1 MIFNKA
7 YNLENRRDFLNY
19 LRVRLFGDNFDED
32 IKLIQIDRKTVFFEK
47 DSCFELWKIILDKEV
62 SIFEIK
68 QRSKNDPRITLTRDA
83 FKIMESKWVEN
94 ALIVFYSDH
103 SPSWRL
109 SLLTLKKSWWETQT
123 SNPKRY
129 SFLLWEWE
137 KTKTPEKY
145 LDKTVSDF
153 EDLVSRFDVEV
164 VRKEFFNDYLT
175 LYIRLYKAITDDSD
189 FIKLLNSQKIEIV
202 SFTKNL
208 LWKIVFLYFI
218 QKKWWLWVDRDWK
231 YWEDWDKN
239 FMRNMWNDF
248 TSWEKTILEK
258 HGYFYNDYLE
268 WLFFAW
274 LNKDNTDNDD
284 FNEYFN
290 QKVPFLNGWL
300 FKEDYKWWRDNV
312 SKISNDIFSN
322 KNKDGI
328 LDTFD
333 LYNFTIDED
342 DLYDS
347 DIAVDPEMLG
357 RIFEKMISIS
367 PENIDEIVNI
377 YESKKKIEIDKELNK
392 KFGAFYTPREIVH
405 YMTKESIIS
414 YLLNN
419 LKGKKEENERK
430 IRFLFDLKEKF
441 LVTKEDI
448 TEEVFETLANI
459 IEEVDEKL
467 QKVKILD
474 PAIWS
479 GAFPMGILHEIST
492 IRYYIYETFGMNSA
506 EFKNDQGKISMYKI
520 KRDIIGNN
528 IYWVDISA
536 GAIDIARLRFWLSLV
551 VDEETPEPLPNFE
564 FKFVCANTLI
574 PLAWEKQQA
583 SLNFEWIKELNV
595 ETLRKYMNSYYNA
608 NWIKDKEDSK
618 IRIEKFLWIWKNLVL
633 DMYNTKSERTKQ
645 LETYEPFNS
654 NHSAEFF
661 DPSLMMWNSKFDIVI
676 WNPPYIWEKWN
687 EKIFQ
692 DIFKTN
698 FWKRFYTRWMDIFY
712 FFFHIWLDLLKEEGI
727 LSFITT
733 NYYIT
738 ADGWINLRKDL
749 NERSSIVKL
758 INFNELNIFENAK
771 WQHNIISFIEKW
783 YKPFKKSLN
792 ISTQEKWS
800 FWSNLWVLLSEIFD
814 WKNNNT
820 KYTAITQKDL
830 YDGNSLYIRLDWNDN
845 WDINNLILN
854 KIIKWSKLIKEICDV
869 SMWIV
874 SLSDKISDAHIK
886 KFKLEGVKKWD
897 WVYVINNTE
906 LESLQL
912 SESTKNEYIKPFY
925 KNSDISRYYVPNNNS
940 LFLIYIKDNWK
951 PIILPEDLNKHF
963 EKHKFLIT
971 KLKENFLKNEIA
983 KSIVEKWFKNWNY
996 FVLFTPKKEEYFNW
1010 EKIVFPY
1017 RNKKNIFSY
1026 SNERFYWSKDLWYI
1040 LQKDDTYDLYYILS
1054 LLNSKLYYFWLYNR
1068 WKRKWDMLEMYAT
1081 PISNVPIK
1089 EISEEKQKPFIEKAD
1104 QILEITKQSFYDSKN
1119 PPARQ
1124 LELEKEIDEMVYE
1137 LYGLSE
1143 EEIKI
1148 VEESLR

>member
-19 LRVRLFGDNFDED
+19 LRVKLFGDNLIEN
-32 IKLIQIDRKTVFFEK
+32 IKPIQIDRKTIFFEES
-47 DSCFELWKIILDKEV
+47 SCFELGEITLDKKV

-68 QRSKNDPRITLTRDA
+68 QKSKNDPRITLTRDA
-83 FKIMESKWVEN
+83 FKIMESKWVQN
-94 ALIVFYSDH
+94 ALIVFYSHD
-103 SPSWRL
+103 SSSWRL

-145 LDKTVSDF
+145 LNKTVSNF

-218 QKKWWLWVDRDWK
+218 QKKWWLWVDRDGK
-231 YWEDWDKN
+231 YWEDGDKN

-290 QKVPFLNGWL
+290 QKVPYLNGWL
-300 FKEDYKWWRDNV
+300 FKEDYKWWRDNI
-312 SKISNDIFSN
+312 SQISNDIFSN
-322 KNKDGI
+322 ENKDGI

-347 DIAVDPEMLG
+347 DIAIDPEMLG

-367 PENIDEIVNI
+367 PENIDEIVKI

-419 LKGKKEENERK
+419 LKGKKEENEEK
-430 IRFLFDLKEKF
+430 IRILFDLKEKF
-441 LVTKEDI
+441 LVTKADI

-492 IRYYIYETFGMNSA
+492 IRYYIYWTFYKVFGMNSA

-520 KRDIIGNN
+520 KRDIIQNN

-574 PLAWEKQQA
+574 PLA
-583 SLNFEWIKELNV
+583 KEQEQSNLELGWVKEINV
-595 ETLRKYMNSYYNA
+595 ETLRKYMMTYYNA
-608 NWIKDKEDSK
+608 QGNKDKEDAK
-618 IRIEKFLWIWKNLVL
+618 ARIEKFLWIWKNLVM

-661 DPSLMMWNSKFDIVI
+661 DPSLMMGNGKFDIVI
-676 WNPPYIWEKWN
+676 GNPPYWLLFEWELKEKIKILFPEIEFKIDIYNAFLLITKQILKNNWICFYIIPN
-687 EKIFQ
+687 TLLDNFYSKNIRSFLLKDNSIKEIRDLNDKIFQ
-692 DIFKTN
+692 NAVVHSMILWFTKDRKENYLIKIWNSKQINWESFNIPSSYFCEQENYN
-698 FWKRFYTRWMDIFY
+698 FLVNAYK
-712 FFFHIWLDLLKEEGI
+712 H
-727 LSFITT
+727 
-733 NYYIT
+733 
-738 ADGWINLRKDL
+738 RK
-749 NERSSIVKL
+749 
-758 INFNELNIFENAK
+758 
-771 WQHNIISFIEKW
+771 FIEK
-783 YKPFKKSLN
+783 FKDKS
-792 ISTQEKWS
+792 IS
-800 FWSNLWVLLSEIFD
+800 LWDVLD
-814 WKNNNT
+814 
-820 KYTAITQKDL
+820 
-830 YDGNSLYIRLDWNDN
+830 IRQTIKTWND
-845 WDINNLILN
+845 
-854 KIIKWSKLIKEICDV
+854 KIYIKEI
-869 SMWIV
+869 
-874 SLSDKISDAHIK
+874 K
-886 KFKLEGVKKWD
+886 E
-897 WVYVINNTE
+897 
-906 LESLQL
+906 
-912 SESTKNEYIKPFY
+912 
-925 KNSDISRYYVPNNNS
+925 
-940 LFLIYIKDNWK
+940 KDNFQPILRWK
-951 PIILPEDLNKHF
+951 DIWKYFYSSPDLYVDYWKHLANPINWIIFEQPKILIREAGNSIIATYDDKNFYIMSSLYNWIPKDTNFDLK
-963 EKHKFLIT
+963 
-971 KLKENFLKNEIA
+971 
-983 KSIVEKWFKNWNY
+983 
-996 FVLFTPKKEEYFNW
+996 
-1010 EKIVFPY
+1010 
-1017 RNKKNIFSY
+1017 
-1026 SNERFYWSKDLWYI
+1026 YI
-1040 LQKDDTYDLYYILS
+1040 LW
-1054 LLNSKLYYFWLYNR
+1054 LLNSKLLLFFMKVLVYNKVEWAFTKAR
-1068 WKRKWDMLEMYAT
+1068 IFHYDLLF
-1081 PISNVPIK
+1081 IK
-1089 EISEEKQKPFIEKAD
+1089 NISEEKQKPFIEKVD
-1104 QILEITKQSFYDSKN
+1104 KILEITKESFYDPKN
-1119 PPARQ
+1119 PPKEQ
-1124 LELEKEIDEMVYE
+1124 LELERELDEMVYE

-1143 EEIKI
+1143 EEIKV
-1148 VEESLR
+1148 VEDSLK

>member
-1 MIFNKA
+1 MIFDKA

-19 LRVRLFGDNFDED
+19 LRVKLFQDNLKESIKPIKIDKKTIFFDES
-32 IKLIQIDRKTVFFEK
+32 
-47 DSCFELWKIILDKEV
+47 SCFELGKITLDKEI

-68 QRSKNDPRITLTRDA
+68 QKSKNDPRITLTRDA
-83 FKIMESKWVEN
+83 FKIMESKWVQN
-94 ALIVFYSDH
+94 ALFVFYSHD
-103 SPSWRL
+103 SSSWRL
-109 SLLTLKKSWWETQT
+109 SLLTLKKSWWETET

-129 SFLLWEWE
+129 SFLLWVWE
-137 KTKTPEKY
+137 KTRTPEKY
-145 LDKTVSDF
+145 LNKSITDF
-153 EDLVSRFDVEV
+153 KDLVSRFDVEV

-175 LYIRLYKAITDDSD
+175 LYIRLYKAITDDSA
-189 FIKLLNSQKIEIV
+189 FTKLLTSQKVEIV

-218 QKKWWLWVDRDWK
+218 QKKGWLWIERDGK
-231 YWEDWDKN
+231 YWEDGDKN

-274 LNKDNTDNDD
+274 LNKDNSDNDD

-290 QKVPFLNGWL
+290 QKVPYLNGWL

-322 KNKDGI
+322 ENKDGI

-347 DIAVDPEMLG
+347 DIAIDPEMLG

-367 PENIDEIVNI
+367 PENIDEIVKI

-419 LKGKKEENERK
+419 LKGKKEENENK
-430 IRFLFDLKEKF
+430 IRILFDLKEKF
-441 LVTKEDI
+441 LVHKEDI

-459 IEEVDEKL
+459 IEEVDLLL

-492 IRYYIYETFGMNSA
+492 IRYYIYGTFYKVFGMNSA

-520 KRDIIGNN
+520 KRDIIQNN

-574 PLAWEKQQA
+574 PLAEEKEQS
-583 SLNFEWIKELNV
+583 SLELWWVKELNA
-595 ETLRKYMNSYYNA
+595 ETLRKYMVSFYNA
-608 NWIKDKEDSK
+608 KWNKDKEEAK
-618 IRIEKFLWIWKNLVL
+618 ARIEKFLWIWKNLVM

-676 WNPPYIWEKWN
+676 GNPPYIAN
-687 EKIFQ
+687 H
-692 DIFKTN
+692 DIDSNIKKKYDKLYLTAHSHYDILIL
-698 FWKRFYTRWMDIFY
+698 FYE
-712 FFFHIWLDLLKEEGI
+712 L
-727 LSFITT
+727 
-733 NYYIT
+733 
-738 ADGWINLRKDL
+738 WINLLKQDWVITYITSNKWL
-749 NERSSIVKL
+749 AQKYWLKL
-758 INFNELNIFENAK
+758 RQLIKWLTILQILDFWNNKIFENATVSSEITIIK
-771 WQHNIISFIEKW
+771 NSKTVNDYKFLIWNFNDKKINFRDLGLKFYNTKFINENNEYNIV
-783 YKPFKKSLN
+783 PSLN
-792 ISTQEKWS
+792 EKS
-800 FWSNLWVLLSEIFD
+800 F
-814 WKNNNT
+814 
-820 KYTAITQKDL
+820 
-830 YDGNSLYIRLDWNDN
+830 
-845 WDINNLILN
+845 
-854 KIIKWSKLIKEICDV
+854 
-869 SMWIV
+869 
-874 SLSDKISDAHIK
+874 
-886 KFKLEGVKKWD
+886 
-897 WVYVINNTE
+897 
-906 LESLQL
+906 
-912 SESTKNEYIKPFY
+912 
-925 KNSDISRYYVPNNNS
+925 
-940 LFLIYIKDNWK
+940 YIKDKINTNSIK
-951 PIILPEDLNKHF
+951 L
-963 EKHKFLIT
+963 EKLMYIT
-971 KLKENFLKNEIA
+971 LWAVIHSESWANTKKEFLKENFDEWLKNYLEWKDIL
-983 KSIVEKWFKNWNY
+983 KWHNKKPSLFLKYEPTLHREPRFKE
-996 FVLFTPKKEEYFNW
+996 LFENS
-1010 EKIVFPY
+1010 KIVCIRTSNY
-1017 RNKKNIFSY
+1017 KNPHRFSIDENSY
-1026 SNERFYWSKDLWYI
+1026 IADSCIIAIRYNLVLKQINYKSEIIDWYND
-1040 LQKDDTYDLYYILS
+1040 KYILS
-1054 LLNSKLYYFWLYNR
+1054 LLNSRLLMWNFFSFYSDWLHFYPR
-1068 WKRKWDMLEMYAT
+1068 HLKET
-1081 PISNVPIK
+1081 PIK
-1089 EISEEKQKPFIEKAD
+1089 QISSEAQKPFIEKVD
-1104 QILEITKQSFYDSKN
+1104 KILEITKQPFYDPKN
-1119 PPARQ
+1119 PPKEQ
-1124 LELEKEIDEMVYE
+1124 KDLEYEIDKMVYE
-1137 LYGLSE
+1137 LYGLSDE
-1143 EEIKI
+1143 EVRV
-1148 VEESLR
+1148 VEESLK